1 MSGIQSNLAATFD
14 NSGNANA
21 LDLNNNIISGLQVQ
35 NVTISEQFSPLIGLD
50 ATWMVF
56 GQSLTTKFEYKKDRQ
71 ATLSLNNNQVTEV
84 LSEEIVVGLQS
95 KITKVKL
102 FKKVPASDINAGI
115 NFSFRDNLT
124 VIRKVVENTNQ
135 PTAGQKMVAF
145 KFNID
150 YNLSPNLT
158 MTFFYDQNINTPK
171 VVTSYPTGNLNTGI
185 KVRFNLAGVQ

>member
-102 FKKVPASDINAGI
+102 FKKFQQAMLMQG
-115 NFSFRDNLT
+115 
-124 VIRKVVENTNQ
+124 
-135 PTAGQKMVAF
+135 
-145 KFNID
+145 
-150 YNLSPNLT
+150 
-158 MTFFYDQNINTPK
+158 
-171 VVTSYPTGNLNTGI
+171 
-185 KVRFNLAGVQ
+185 